1 MLGGSSENSG
11 SADSHHSWIRRTLLR
26 ISDEDNQKRRRS
38 SFAVAAGWMIIIAG
52 ILSFFNGLRTLLG
65 ETSWNLLDVF
75 VDLNRYS
82 ICAVLVMLFG
92 AVSIVGGISALRGRN
107 LSLALAGAALGMIG
121 DGVAGFWLGI
131 GAILFLFLSS
141 EDF

>member
-52 ILSFFNGLRTLLG
+52 VLSFFNGLRTLLG

>member
-1 MLGGSSENSG
+1 
-11 SADSHHSWIRRTLLR
+11 
-26 ISDEDNQKRRRS
+26 
-38 SFAVAAGWMIIIAG
+38 MIIIAG
-52 ILSFFNGLRTLLG
+52 VLSFFNGLRTLLG